1 MINMVLIR
9 RLYLVIRNMTELG
22 KLGIKEKNI
31 IIDAPMG
38 EYTSFKV
45 GGTASVLVT
54 VDNKEQLKALLRYIN
69 SNEMKYIL
77 IGNGSNLLFTDKG
90 YEGIVIK
97 LGDGFKELRLSNDTI
112 TAGASLLLSQI
123 SNFAMENDLSG
134 IEFASGIPGT
144 LGGGLFMNAGAYGG
158 ELKDVIITVNAI
170 SSDGKNEM
178 VFSNGD
184 MEFEYRNSLM
194 QRKDMVVTSA
204 VIKLNKGTKEE
215 IKKKILGFTEKRN
228 SKQPVKYPSA
238 GSTFKRPIGGY
249 AAQLIDEAGL
259 KGLTVGG
266 AVVSQKHAG
275 FIINDGDATATDI
288 IELIRLVQNYVYDD
302 SGIMLDPEVRI
313 I

>member
-1 MINMVLIR
+1 MIIWHMINMVLIR

-184 MEFEYRNSLM
+184 MEFEYRNSL
-194 QRKDMVVTSA
+194 
-204 VIKLNKGTKEE
+204 
-215 IKKKILGFTEKRN
+215 
-228 SKQPVKYPSA
+228 
-238 GSTFKRPIGGY
+238 
-249 AAQLIDEAGL
+249 
-259 KGLTVGG
+259 
-266 AVVSQKHAG
+266 
-275 FIINDGDATATDI
+275 
-288 IELIRLVQNYVYDD
+288 
-302 SGIMLDPEVRI
+302 
-313 I
+313 